1 MSIAIFDC
9 RFYHFQLLPPL
20 AIYCHTTMPT
30 QNVMKFVNGN
40 AILFVQRQLLDASE
54 QFLALAV
61 VQP

>member
-1 MSIAIFDC
+1 
-9 RFYHFQLLPPL
+9 
-20 AIYCHTTMPT
+20 
-30 QNVMKFVNGN
+30 MKFVNGN